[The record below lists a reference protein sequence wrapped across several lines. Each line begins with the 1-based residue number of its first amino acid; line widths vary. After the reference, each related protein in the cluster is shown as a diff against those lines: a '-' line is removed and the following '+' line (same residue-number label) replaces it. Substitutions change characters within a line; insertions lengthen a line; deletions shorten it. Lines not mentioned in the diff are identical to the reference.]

1 MKAARLACLVTLT
14 ALPALA
20 FAAQNP
26 AAKPGPCDRACL
38 EGFVDKY
45 MDAMEKNEVSDALF
59 SRYVKFTENGVQ
71 LPLGG
76 EGLWYGM
83 NGKGNY
89 RFYVPDV
96 ETGQVAFIGT
106 VKEQGRAAGSST
118 LVGLVLR
125 LKIVN
130 NKITEVEQLAV
141 RPDNTAQVTGG
152 GGGAGAGNA
161 PRPAGA
167 APAPAGAPAG
177 AAPAAPAA
185 TGGSRFPPAAEAIDR
200 MGKPHAVYFEVIPE
214 ARRPTREELIKT
226 ANYYFTGLQRNDGK
240 GYYPFTEDCLRFEN
254 GMITTQQQNGVPV
267 PGACKRQFETGLR
280 NIVSRVRD
288 RRFVAVD
295 RERGIVFA
303 FAFFDHHNINWTWQL
318 GELFKI
324 ENGEIRRIEALFHR
338 APFGINSGWST
349 FEQGMSEEAQD
360 IR

>member
-1 MKAARLACLVTLT
+1 MKAARLACLLTLT
-14 ALPALA
+14 ALPAMS
-20 FAAQNP
+20 FAANP
-26 AAKPGPCDRACL
+26 PAQPGPCNRACL
-38 EGFVDKY
+38 EGFVDRY

-59 SRYVKFTENGVQ
+59 ARSVKFTENGVQ

-106 VKEQGRAAGSST
+106 VREQGRTAGTST

-152 GGGAGAGNA
+152 AA
-161 PRPAGA
+161 PAAGA
-167 APAPAGAPAG
+167 APGTA
-177 AAPAAPAA
+177 AAPAAPA
-185 TGGSRFPPAAEAIDR
+185 SRFPPAAEAIDR
-200 MGKPHAVYFEVIPE
+200 MGKPHEVYFETIPE

-240 GYYPFTEDCLRFEN
+240 GYYPFTDDCVRFEN
-254 GMITTQQQNGVPV
+254 GMVTTRE
-267 PGACKRQFETGLR
+267 CKKQFEESLK
-280 NIVSRVRD
+280 NLVSRIRD

-295 RERGIVFA
+295 RERGLVFA
-303 FAFFDHHNINWTWQL
+303 FAFFDHYNINWTWQL
-318 GELFKI
+318 GEIFKI
-324 ENGEIRRIEALFHR
+324 EDGKIRRIEALFHR

-349 FEQGMSEEAQD
+349 FEQGMSEELQD
-360 IR
+360 VR